1 MFWINYFFSVFA
13 DRCSRTFLSQFR
25 NPYKNYRNYKSYEIL
40 FYSALF
46 CRVSKIQSRNLSKR
60 FRLSLILIDSFIWLV
75 CRVEPMEAK
84 LVAIAGGPAVF
95 TVLPA
100 DDLKNR
106 A

>member
-1 MFWINYFFSVFA
+1 
-13 DRCSRTFLSQFR
+13 
-25 NPYKNYRNYKSYEIL
+25 
-40 FYSALF
+40 
-46 CRVSKIQSRNLSKR
+46 
-60 FRLSLILIDSFIWLV
+60 
-75 CRVEPMEAK
+75 MEAK